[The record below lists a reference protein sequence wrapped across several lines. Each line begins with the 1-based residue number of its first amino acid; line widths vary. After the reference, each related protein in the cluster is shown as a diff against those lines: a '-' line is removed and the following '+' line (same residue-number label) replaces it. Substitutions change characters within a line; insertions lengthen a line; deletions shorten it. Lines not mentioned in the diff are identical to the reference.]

1 MQLRETDPKG
11 QTQVS
16 TQSLHQALM
25 GLTVSESSPRRLPI
39 MSSDVSDHYHASWGR
54 MVQEQTL
61 CRCLMVPCAVNQHH
75 PVG

>member
-11 QTQVS
+11 QTQLS

-39 MSSDVSDHYHASWGR
+39 MSSDVSDHYHAS
-54 MVQEQTL
+54 
-61 CRCLMVPCAVNQHH
+61 
-75 PVG
+75 